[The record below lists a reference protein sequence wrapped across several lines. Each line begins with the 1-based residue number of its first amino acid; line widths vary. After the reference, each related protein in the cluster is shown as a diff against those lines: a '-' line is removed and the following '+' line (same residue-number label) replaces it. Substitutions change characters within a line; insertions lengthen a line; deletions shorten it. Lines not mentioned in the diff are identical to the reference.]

1 MLKRIHELGYSFSNL
16 SAKHFLIGI
25 GNNLGKI
32 YMCGFQNLEEV
43 FDETGQIKEP
53 IKEKNLSAIDDYTS
67 ANRIEGL
74 SKYLLVCLGKIEDS

>member
-1 MLKRIHELGYSFSNL
+1 
-16 SAKHFLIGI
+16 
-25 GNNLGKI
+25 
-32 YMCGFQNLEEV
+32 MCGFQNLEEV